1 MGKTSILL
9 TYLCV
14 RNTKCHECR
23 TGSSEYYIIYN
34 NVIDCCWPL
43 LRVSLIPQI
52 SPTPHPGI
60 EKLLPHLTEVREVE
74 EKEGPVFPLQELLPA
89 DLSEVFRY
97 SGSLTTPG
105 CNEIVQ
111 VRPQWDLSET
121 SEQNIS
127 GSPLT
132 FTPLSGPSSR
142 NRWTSL
148 SNRWRNLGSS
158 VQRKIIPLVDM
169 MMAGLEICQSI

>member
-14 RNTKCHECR
+14 RNTKCHEWR

-34 NVIDCCWPL
+34 KVINWPL

-111 VRPQWDLSET
+111 VRPQWDLRAEYF
-121 SEQNIS
+121 
-127 GSPLT
+127 PAH
-132 FTPLSGPSSR
+132 LSLLH
-142 NRWTSL
+142 L
-148 SNRWRNLGSS
+148 S
-158 VQRKIIPLVDM
+158 VDRPQGT
-169 MMAGLEICQSI
+169 AGHHWATDGEI